1 LDQVIGEYI
10 DILWLVL
17 CAILVILMQAGFTCL
32 ESGLVRAKNS
42 IHVAGKN
49 VVDLCIAALLFWL
62 FGFGLMFGSSQMGL
76 FGNSMYMFG
85 NTGSAWLYAFFLFQM
100 AFCAIATTIVSGA
113 VAERI
118 RFTGYVLC
126 SCILSGLVY
135 PIAGHWAWGGTLP
148 NTNVGWLASLGFID
162 FAGST
167 VVHSV
172 GGWMAL
178 AALIIVGPRIGRFGP
193 QGHEIEGS
201 DLPKATLG
209 LMLLWVGW
217 FGFVGGSLPKFSGEI
232 PLVIVNTVLGGA
244 IGGLTALALSWHYHG
259 RPNVIRSI
267 SCVIAGLVSISA
279 SAHMITPYAAIIIG
293 MVGAIICYFGVEL
306 LQKLEIDDVINAV
319 PAHLF
324 AGIWGTLA
332 VALFAPEAKFGTG
345 YTRLEQLGVQGL
357 GVISIGAYAFGVGF
371 ILLSIIDRF
380 FALRVDPESER
391 IGLNVAEHGANTS
404 LFKLLQEM
412 ERQRQHGDFSRPV
425 DIEPETEAGIIGM
438 QYNMVLDK
446 FNSETQRRE
455 RAVKE
460 MRMAKD
466 AAQNASKTKS
476 RFLAN
481 VSHELRTPLNAIM
494 GFSEAMQTQILGPLG
509 NKKYSEYADHIFH
522 SGQHLL
528 SLIKDILDLSKM
540 EEGRFEISGVPV
552 NLARVVDQVRNFVE
566 LPAADAN
573 IKLQIEIPTD
583 LPKINLDD
591 RAITQIITNLL
602 SNAVKFTNPGGMIEF
617 RAWLREDG
625 GVSFH
630 VRDNGIGIA
639 SENIDRAM
647 EPFIQVDSE
656 VSRKFKGTG
665 LGLPITKSLIEL
677 HGGSIRLDSA
687 LGVGTKVT
695 VNLPAQRTILVDNA
709 VASN

>member
-1 LDQVIGEYI
+1 MGQEVIGEYI

-17 CAILVILMQAGFTCL
+17 CAILVMLMQAGFTCL

-49 VVDLCIAALLFWL
+49 VVDLCIASLLFWL
-62 FGFGLMFGSSQMGL
+62 FGFGLMFGTSQLGL
-76 FGNSMYMFG
+76 FGSTMYMFG
-85 NTGSAWLYAFFLFQM
+85 DTGSAWLYAFFLFQM

-126 SCILSGLVY
+126 SCILSGLIY

-148 NTNVGWLASLGFID
+148 NTNIGWLASLGFID

-178 AALIIVGPRIGRFGP
+178 AALIIVGPRIGRFGR

-217 FGFVGGSLPKFSGEI
+217 FGFIGGSLPKFSGEI
-232 PLVIVNTVLGGA
+232 PLVIVNTVLAGA
-244 IGGLTALALSWHYHG
+244 MGGLTALALAWHYYG
-259 RPNVIRSI
+259 RPNVFRTI

-293 MVGAIICYFGVEL
+293 MIGAIICYFGTEWL
-306 LQKLEIDDVINAV
+306 LRLEIDDVINAV
-319 PAHLF
+319 PAHLM

-332 VALFAPEAKFGTG
+332 VALFAPIESFGTG
-345 YTRLEQLGVQGL
+345 YTRLEQFGVQAI
-357 GVISIGAYAFGVGF
+357 GVLAIGAYAFGVGY
-371 ILLSIIDRF
+371 ILLSIIDRY

-404 LFKLLQEM
+404 IYKLLQEM
-412 ERQRQHGDFSRPV
+412 ERQRQDGDFSRPV
-425 DIEPETEAGIIGM
+425 DIEPETEAGTIAM
-438 QYNMVLDK
+438 QYNMVLEK

-455 RAVKE
+455 KAVRE
-460 MRMAKD
+460 MRQAKENAQ
-466 AAQNASKTKS
+466 AANKTKS

-509 NKKYSEYADHIFH
+509 HPKYTEYADHIFG

-528 SLIKDILDLSKM
+528 RLIKDILDLSKM
-540 EEGRFEISGVPV
+540 EEGRFEITGTPT
-552 NLARVVDQVRNFVE
+552 AIAQIADQVWHFVE
-566 LPAADAN
+566 WDLQQQN
-573 IKLQIEIPTD
+573 IQFIRNIPND
-583 LPKINLDD
+583 LPKVNVDERGL
-591 RAITQIITNLL
+591 TQILTNLL
-602 SNAVKFTNPGGMIEF
+602 SNAVKFTKPGGTVEIT
-617 RAWLREDG
+617 AWLREDNG
-625 GVSFH
+625 LSFF
-630 VRDNGIGIA
+630 VRDNGVGIA
-639 SENIDRAM
+639 PDNLERAM
-647 EPFIQVDSE
+647 EPFIQVDSDTA
-656 VSRKFKGTG
+656 RKVKGTG
-665 LGLPITKSLIEL
+665 LGLPITKSLVEL
-677 HGGSIRLDSA
+677 HGGIIRLDSA

-695 VNLPAQRTILVDNA
+695 VHLPPERTILV
-709 VASN
+709 